1 MPTEQ
6 AAARFTPDWIDLIWA
21 DIQAVR
27 DQGPLVHNITNFVV
41 MNISANV
48 LLAAGASPVMAH
60 APEEVADMVKI
71 AGALVVNIGTLEPA
85 WINSMATAMR
95 TAQALGKP
103 IVLDPVG
110 AGATPYRNHA
120 LSTLL
125 AAATPQVIRGNGS
138 EMMALAG
145 STSATKGVDSS
156 TASDA
161 ALAVGQ
167 EMARRYSNV
176 IGISGAVDYVMEG
189 SADGRLARLANGD
202 PMMTRLTGTG
212 CSASA
217 LIGAFCAVQRDY
229 FRATV
234 SALCLTAVAGEIAAR
249 QVRQE
254 GRGVGS
260 FQARWLDQLET
271 LTADALRRT
280 LRGEIVTA

>member
-1 MPTEQ
+1 MRQ
-6 AAARFTPDWIDLIWA
+6 
-21 DIQAVR
+21 
-27 DQGPLVHNITNFVV
+27 QGPLVHNITNFVV

-85 WINSMATAMR
+85 WISSMATAMR
-95 TAQALGKP
+95 TAQVLGKP

-110 AGATPYRNHA
+110 AGATPYRNQA

-138 EMMALAG
+138 EIMALAG
-145 STSATKGVDSS
+145 ATIATKGVDS
-156 TASDA
+156 TAAADDA
-161 ALAVGQ
+161 LVIGHQ
-167 EMARRYSNV
+167 MARRYNNV
-176 IGISGAVDYVMEG
+176 ISISGAVDYVME
-189 SADGRLARLANGD
+189 APTDVRLARLARLANGD

-217 LIGAFCAVQRDY
+217 LIGAFCAVQQDY

-234 SALCLTAVAGEIAAR
+234 AAMCLTAVAGEIAAR
-249 QVRQE
+249 QVLQE
-254 GRGVGS
+254 GRGVGT
-260 FQARWLDQLET
+260 FQALWLDQLDT

-280 LRGEIVTA
+280 LRGEIVTP

>member
-1 MPTEQ
+1 MPAEQ
-6 AAARFTPDWIDLIWA
+6 ATRFPPDWIDQIWA

-27 DQGPLVHNITNFVV
+27 NQAPLVHNITNFVV
-41 MNISANV
+41 MNISANA

-120 LSTLL
+120 LSALL
-125 AAATPQVIRGNGS
+125 AAAAPQVIRGNGS
-138 EMMALAG
+138 ETMALAG
-145 STSATKGVDSS
+145 STIATKGVDSS
-156 TASDA
+156 TASA
-161 ALAVGQ
+161 EALAVGQ

-176 IGISGAVDYVMEG
+176 ICISGAIDYVME
-189 SADGRLARLANGD
+189 ARVNGRLARLANGD
-202 PMMTRLTGTG
+202 PMMTRMTGTG

-234 SALCLTAVAGEIAAR
+234 AAMCLTAVAGEIAAQ

-254 GRGVGS
+254 GLGVGS

-271 LTADALRRT
+271 LTEGALRRT
-280 LRGEIVTA
+280 LRGEIVTS